1 MQIQNKRTGV
11 ISNITADEWMK
22 MEEVQLQKYFN
33 VLSRE
38 DITVKENLKIENFL
52 NPEKK
57 TVEIAVAEMPKKKK
71 TNK

>member
-57 TVEIAVAEMPKKKK
+57 TVETAVDEMPKKKK